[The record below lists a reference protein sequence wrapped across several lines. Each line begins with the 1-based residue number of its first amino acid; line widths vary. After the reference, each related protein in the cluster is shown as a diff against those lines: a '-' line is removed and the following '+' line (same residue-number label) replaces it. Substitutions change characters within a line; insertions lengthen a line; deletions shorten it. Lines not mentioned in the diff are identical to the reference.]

1 MKLHIPTSIV
11 TPKEIKSF
19 KEFVDNM
26 NFKEKAR
33 AKVKELD
40 ARMTELNSLY
50 DSESNQEKKSEIAKE
65 IHSVMVQTN
74 KFLKMAGADEQEM
87 YMD

>member
-1 MKLHIPTSIV
+1 MRA
-11 TPKEIKSF
+11 TPKDIKSL

>member
-1 MKLHIPTSIV
+1 
-11 TPKEIKSF
+11 
-19 KEFVDNM
+19 M

-65 IHSVMVQTN
+65 ILSVTSLTN
-74 KFLKMAGADEQEM
+74 KYLRMAGADEQEM

>member
-1 MKLHIPTSIV
+1 MRA
-11 TPKEIKSF
+11 TPKDIKSL
-19 KEFVDNM
+19 KELVDNM
-26 NFKEKAR
+26 NFKEKAK

-40 ARMTELNSLY
+40 ERMAELNSLY
-50 DSESNQEKKSEIAKE
+50 EKETDPKKQREIAKE
-65 IHSVMVQTN
+65 IYSVMVQTN

>member
-1 MKLHIPTSIV
+1 MRA
-11 TPKEIKSF
+11 TPKEIKSL

-26 NFKEKAR
+26 KLKEKAR

-50 DSESNQEKKSEIAKE
+50 NSESNQEKKREIAKE

-87 YMD
+87 YMV

>member
-1 MKLHIPTSIV
+1 MRT
-11 TPKEIKSF
+11 TPKQILEF
-19 KEFVDNM
+19 KRFVDNM
-26 NFKEKAR
+26 NFKEIAR

>member
-1 MKLHIPTSIV
+1 MRT
-11 TPKEIKSF
+11 TPKQILEF
-19 KEFVDNM
+19 KRFVDNM
-26 NFKEKAR
+26 NFKEKVR

>member
-1 MKLHIPTSIV
+1 MRT
-11 TPKEIKSF
+11 TPKQILEF
-19 KEFVDNM
+19 KRFVDNM

-74 KFLKMAGADEQEM
+74 KFLKMVGADEQEM
-87 YMD
+87 YMV

>member
-1 MKLHIPTSIV
+1 MRT
-11 TPKEIKSF
+11 TPKQILEF
-19 KEFVDNM
+19 KRFVDNM

>member
-1 MKLHIPTSIV
+1 
-11 TPKEIKSF
+11 
-19 KEFVDNM
+19 M

-40 ARMTELNSLY
+40 ARMAELNSLY

-87 YMD
+87 YMLWLFKT

>member
-1 MKLHIPTSIV
+1 MGT
-11 TPKEIKSF
+11 TPKQILEF
-19 KEFVDNM
+19 KRFVDNM
-26 NFKEKAR
+26 NFKEKAS

-40 ARMTELNSLY
+40 ARMAELNSLY

-65 IHSVMVQTN
+65 ILSVAALTN
-74 KFLKMAGADEQEM
+74 KYLRMAGADEQEM

>member
-1 MKLHIPTSIV
+1 
-11 TPKEIKSF
+11 
-19 KEFVDNM
+19 M

-40 ARMTELNSLY
+40 ARMAELNSLY

>member
-1 MKLHIPTSIV
+1 MRA
-11 TPKEIKSF
+11 TPKQIKSL

-26 NFKEKAR
+26 KLKEKAR

-40 ARMTELNSLY
+40 ARMAELNSLY
-50 DSESNQEKKSEIAKE
+50 DSESNQEKKSEIAIE

>member
-1 MKLHIPTSIV
+1 MRA
-11 TPKEIKSF
+11 TPKQILEF
-19 KEFVDNM
+19 KRFVDNM

-33 AKVKELD
+33 AKVRELD
-40 ARMTELNSLY
+40 ARMAELNSLY
-50 DSESNQEKKSEIAKE
+50 DNESNQEKKSEIAKE

-87 YMD
+87 YML